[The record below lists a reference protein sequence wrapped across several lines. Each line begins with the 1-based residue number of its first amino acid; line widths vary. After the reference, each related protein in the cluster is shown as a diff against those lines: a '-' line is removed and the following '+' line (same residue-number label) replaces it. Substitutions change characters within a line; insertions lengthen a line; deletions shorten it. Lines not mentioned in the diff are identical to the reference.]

1 MMRCL
6 LPILLLLAT
15 PAPAQFP
22 SISGADP
29 RLQTLAYDPGQVVRL
44 RVASGYHATIALGPG
59 EQIEN
64 IAIGDS
70 DAWQVTPNNRGD
82 HLFIKPL
89 RVGSVTNLTVVTGA
103 RLYSFE
109 LTAVATLT
117 PDAPFA
123 VRFQYPDDHPTQPAS
138 TDLRR
143 YRLSGARA
151 LRPDAISD
159 DGVRTSIEWKTDQTL
174 PAVFAVDDQEQE
186 VLLDGQMR
194 DGRYVI
200 DAVHETLVFRLDRQ
214 TARAARLSAGA
225 RR

>member
-6 LPILLLLAT
+6 LPLLLLLAT
-15 PAPAQFP
+15 PAAAQFP
-22 SISGADP
+22 PINGADP
-29 RLQTLAYDPGQVVRL
+29 RLQTVAYDPGQVVRL
-44 RVASGYHATIALGPG
+44 RVASGYQTTIALGPG

-64 IAIGDS
+64 IAIGDG

-109 LTAVATLT
+109 LTAVATPT

-123 VRFQYPDDHPTQPAS
+123 VRFQYPDDQAAQPAAA
-138 TDLRR
+138 DLRR
-143 YRLSGARA
+143 YRISGARA

-159 DGVRTSIEWKTDQTL
+159 DGVRTSIAWKPDQSL
-174 PAVFAVDDQEQE
+174 PAVFAVDDQGQE

-214 TARAARLSAGA
+214 TARAARLRAGA

>member
-1 MMRCL
+1 MMRLL
-6 LPILLLLAT
+6 LPVLLLIAT
-15 PAPAQFP
+15 PAAAQFAP
-22 SISGADP
+22 VNGADP
-29 RLQTLAYDPGQVVRL
+29 RLQTVVYDPGQVVRL
-44 RVASGYHATIALGPG
+44 TVASGYQTTLALGPG

-64 IAIGDS
+64 IAIGDG
-70 DAWQVTPNNRGD
+70 DAWEVTPNNRGD

-109 LTAVATLT
+109 LTAVATPT

-123 VRFQYPDDHPTQPAS
+123 VRFQYPDDKPAQPAAA
-138 TDLRR
+138 DLRR

-159 DGVRTSIEWKTDQTL
+159 DGVRTSIEWKPDQTL
-174 PAVFAVDDQEQE
+174 PAVFAVDDRGQE

-200 DAVHETLVFRLDRQ
+200 DAVHDTLVFRLDRQ
-214 TARAARLSAGA
+214 TARAVRLRAGA